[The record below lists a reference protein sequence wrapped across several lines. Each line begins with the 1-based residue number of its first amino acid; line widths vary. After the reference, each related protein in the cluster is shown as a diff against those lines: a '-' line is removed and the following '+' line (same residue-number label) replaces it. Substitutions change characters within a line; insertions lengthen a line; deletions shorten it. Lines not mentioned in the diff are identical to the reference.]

1 MQDGFFI
8 ALLSLH
14 LLHSILI
21 HMHTLSKENCQK
33 IGYFQ
38 KPHGVYGSLVLQ
50 FNEGLEEWVEETPIF
65 LVESEGILVPWFVIE
80 DGVRITS
87 SKTALVDLE
96 WIEDEPAAKKLCGKS
111 VWIEKMEGDEE
122 FQEAEGSQ
130 WIGFS
135 VSDIKAGYLGIVT
148 EVNDYAGNVV
158 LSLESPET
166 SLLVPFHPNLLLNMD
181 PEEKTMILSL
191 PDGFSDIGT

>member
-1 MQDGFFI
+1 M
-8 ALLSLH
+8 
-14 LLHSILI
+14 
-21 HMHTLSKENCQK
+21 
-33 IGYFQ
+33 
-38 KPHGVYGSLVLQ
+38 
-50 FNEGLEEWVEETPIF
+50 EETPIF

-122 FQEAEGSQ
+122 FQEAEVSQ
-130 WIGFS
+130 WLGFS
-135 VSDIKAGYLGIVT
+135 VSDINAGYLGVVT

-158 LSLESPET
+158 LSLERSEA
-166 SLLVPFHPNLLLNMD
+166 SLLVPFHPNLLLDMD
-181 PEEKTMILSL
+181 PEKKTMTLSL
-191 PDGFSDIGT
+191 PEGFSDIGS